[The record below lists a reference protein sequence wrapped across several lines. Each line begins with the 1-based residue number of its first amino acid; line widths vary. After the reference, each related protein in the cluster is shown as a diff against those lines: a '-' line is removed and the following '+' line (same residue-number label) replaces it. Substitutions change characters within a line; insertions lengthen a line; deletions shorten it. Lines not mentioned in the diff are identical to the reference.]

1 MNDFTL
7 ASGRSVTLSL
17 GELLVDVKQAT
28 MADFDY
34 FITDALPI
42 KKDLLALENKDIA
55 EITKTFLSH
64 AAQTVALLTRFTSL
78 DNASI
83 EQMASQL
90 EHISQVIYAFYS
102 LNSAFFDEPE
112 PKQTKAKADNRNT
125 WFDGFQFLISQ
136 GHKHSEIMQYSYGAY
151 LGYCKAAGR
160 AYKNDLKAQA
170 NMYRTAQHGDKSAMD
185 KFNRELS
192 KD

>member
-1 MNDFTL
+1 MNEFAL
-7 ASGRSVTLSL
+7 ASNRTITLQL
-17 GELLVDVKQAT
+17 GEHLVEIRQVV
-28 MADFDY
+28 MAEFDQ
-34 FITDALPI
+34 FVDALPI

-78 DNASI
+78 NDAGI
-83 EQMASQL
+83 EQMASKL
-90 EHISQVIYAFYS
+90 EHISQVIYTFYN

-112 PKQTKAKADNRNT
+112 PKQAKTKTDNKNT

-151 LGYCKAAGR
+151 LGYMKAASKSYR
-160 AYKNDLKAQA
+160 HNLKAQA

>member
-1 MNDFTL
+1 MNDFML
-7 ASGRSVTLSL
+7 ACSRSVTLPL
-17 GELLVDVKQAT
+17 GDLLVEVKQAT

-78 DNASI
+78 DNADI
-83 EQMASQL
+83 EQMARNL
-90 EHISQVIYAFYS
+90 EHISQVIYTFYS
-102 LNSAFFDEPE
+102 INSAFFDEPE
-112 PKQTKAKADNRNT
+112 PKKTTAKDDNKNT

-151 LGYCKAAGR
+151 LGYMKAAGR
-160 AYKNDLKAQA
+160 SYKNDLKVQA
-170 NMYRTAQHGDKSAMD
+170 NMYRTAQHADKSGMD

>member
-7 ASGRSVTLSL
+7 ASSRSVTLQL
-17 GELLVDVKQAT
+17 GELLVEIYQVR
-28 MADFDY
+28 MSDFDY

-55 EITKTFLSH
+55 EITKTFLNH

-83 EQMASQL
+83 EQMAAKLDQL
-90 EHISQVIYAFYS
+90 SQVIYTFYS

-112 PKQTKAKADNRNT
+112 PKQAKAKTDNKNT

-136 GHKHSEIMQYSYGAY
+136 GHKHSEIMQYSYGSY

-160 AYKNDLKAQA
+160 AYKTDLKAQA
-170 NMYRTAQHGDKSAMD
+170 NMYRTAQHGDTSDMN
-185 KFNRELS
+185 KFNHELS